1 MDNKNL
7 IIKSL
12 KESSMSYDLLKD
24 VTNLSDDE
32 LKVALDELLDE
43 EKINDKINHSTGIL
57 SKVKVGDRVKVGDVL
72 AVIYSDLNDTSSVI
86 EEVKASYKIGSNK
99 NSLKLIYE
107 VIR

>member
-43 EKINDKINHSTGIL
+43 EKIRLTKKSNVYKINKKRSSFYLINEIKSSPSISS
-57 SKVKVGDRVKVGDVL
+57 SK
-72 AVIYSDLNDTSSVI
+72 
-86 EEVKASYKIGSNK
+86 
-99 NSLKLIYE
+99 
-107 VIR
+107 